1 MKKLVRDLLRSNW
14 FQRAVGSLTAVFLR
28 LVWRTNRF
36 SFDPP
41 DVYEIV
47 EPQMPA
53 IFAFW
58 HGQHFLTPFVK
69 TKESQRVKVLISR
82 HRDGEYNAIAA
93 ERLGIGTIRGSGD
106 HGSAF
111 HRKGGVG
118 AFKEMV
124 RALEQGYNVAL
135 TADVPKRSR
144 IAGLG
149 IIMLARESGRPIMPF
164 AMVTSRYW
172 RLKNWDRTTINLPFG
187 RGALVGGEIIMVPAD
202 ADARGHGRIAR
213 AAGGDAERRDGARLC
228 AGRPSRRGRPMANV
242 LPMTLRVY
250 RRLSSV
256 AVPLAPALIKRRLKQ
271 GKEDPARVGERRGMS
286 ADARPHGPLVWI
298 YGASVGEVLAAAAL
312 IEKLRALNIRI
323 LLTSGTVTSAAIVA
337 KRFPPDIIH
346 QYVPYDSPR
355 YVARFLD
362 HWRPSLALFIESDL
376 WPNLILSSAAR
387 RLPMVLING
396 RMSHRSFPRWRR
408 VSGTISALLGQ
419 FDVCLAQSRV
429 DAERFACSAAAMSW
443 SPAI

>member
-1 MKKLVRDLLRSNW
+1 LKKLIRDVLRSSW
-14 FQRAVGSLTAVFLR
+14 FQRAVGSLTAAFLR

-41 DVYEIV
+41 DVYEVV

-58 HGQHFLTPFVK
+58 HGQHFITPFVK

-124 RALEQGYNVAL
+124 RSLEQGYNVAL
-135 TADVPKRSR
+135 TADVPKRAR
-144 IAGLG
+144 AAGLG

-202 ADARGHGRIAR
+202 ADAEKMEELRVRLEESLNDATMR
-213 AAGGDAERRDGARLC
+213 AYAQV
-228 AGRPSRRGRPMANV
+228 GRPKGA
-242 LPMTLRVY
+242 
-250 RRLSSV
+250 
-256 AVPLAPALIKRRLKQ
+256 
-271 GKEDPARVGERRGMS
+271 
-286 ADARPHGPLVWI
+286 PHG
-298 YGASVGEVLAAAAL
+298 
-312 IEKLRALNIRI
+312 
-323 LLTSGTVTSAAIVA
+323 
-337 KRFPPDIIH
+337 
-346 QYVPYDSPR
+346 
-355 YVARFLD
+355 
-362 HWRPSLALFIESDL
+362 
-376 WPNLILSSAAR
+376 
-387 RLPMVLING
+387 
-396 RMSHRSFPRWRR
+396 
-408 VSGTISALLGQ
+408 
-419 FDVCLAQSRV
+419 
-429 DAERFACSAAAMSW
+429 
-443 SPAI
+443 

>member
-1 MKKLVRDLLRSNW
+1 
-14 FQRAVGSLTAVFLR
+14 VGSLAAGFLR
-28 LVWRTNRF
+28 LVWRTSRF

-58 HGQHFLTPFVK
+58 HGQHFMTAFVK

-144 IAGLG
+144 VAGLG

-164 AMVTSRYW
+164 AMVTSRYR
-172 RLKNWDRTTINLPFG
+172 RLKNWDRTTINLPFS

-202 ADARGHGRIAR
+202 ATPELMEALRVRLEASLNDATVRAYAQVGRP
-213 AAGGDAERRDGARLC
+213 DGA
-228 AGRPSRRGRPMANV
+228 P
-242 LPMTLRVY
+242 
-250 RRLSSV
+250 
-256 AVPLAPALIKRRLKQ
+256 
-271 GKEDPARVGERRGMS
+271 
-286 ADARPHGPLVWI
+286 
-298 YGASVGEVLAAAAL
+298 
-312 IEKLRALNIRI
+312 
-323 LLTSGTVTSAAIVA
+323 
-337 KRFPPDIIH
+337 
-346 QYVPYDSPR
+346 
-355 YVARFLD
+355 
-362 HWRPSLALFIESDL
+362 
-376 WPNLILSSAAR
+376 
-387 RLPMVLING
+387 
-396 RMSHRSFPRWRR
+396 
-408 VSGTISALLGQ
+408 
-419 FDVCLAQSRV
+419 
-429 DAERFACSAAAMSW
+429 
-443 SPAI
+443 

>member
-1 MKKLVRDLLRSNW
+1 MKKLIRDVLRSSW
-14 FQRAVGSLTAVFLR
+14 FQRAVGSLAAGFLR
-28 LVWRTNRF
+28 LVWRTSRF

-58 HGQHFLTPFVK
+58 HGQHFMTAFVK

-124 RALEQGYNVAL
+124 RSLEQGYNVAL

-144 IAGLG
+144 VAGLG

-172 RLKNWDRTTINLPFG
+172 RLKNWDRTTINLPFS
-187 RGALVGGEIIMVPAD
+187 RGALVGGDIIMVPPD
-202 ADARGHGRIAR
+202 AT
-213 AAGGDAERRDGARLC
+213 
-228 AGRPSRRGRPMANV
+228 P
-242 LPMTLRVY
+242 
-250 RRLSSV
+250 
-256 AVPLAPALIKRRLKQ
+256 
-271 GKEDPARVGERRGMS
+271 
-286 ADARPHGPLVWI
+286 
-298 YGASVGEVLAAAAL
+298 EVM
-312 IEKLRALNIRI
+312 EKLRMRLEATLNEV
-323 LLTSGTVTSAAIVA
+323 TVRAYAQVGV
-337 KRFPPDIIH
+337 PDGA
-346 QYVPYDSPR
+346 PD
-355 YVARFLD
+355 
-362 HWRPSLALFIESDL
+362 
-376 WPNLILSSAAR
+376 
-387 RLPMVLING
+387 G
-396 RMSHRSFPRWRR
+396 
-408 VSGTISALLGQ
+408 
-419 FDVCLAQSRV
+419 
-429 DAERFACSAAAMSW
+429 
-443 SPAI
+443 